1 MKKRKGDGL
10 SSDCPFG
17 ELCPGSDS
25 CPSLTHLSL
34 CLLPFQD
41 KLVSVEAGWEAELQ
55 DLKSS
60 STLSRDALDRL
71 TTDLALVKSHLL
83 KKETEVRTLPSHT
96 THLISVDAIAC

>member
-1 MKKRKGDGL
+1 
-10 SSDCPFG
+10 
-17 ELCPGSDS
+17 
-25 CPSLTHLSL
+25 
-34 CLLPFQD
+34 LLPSQD

-83 KKETEVRTLPSHT
+83 KKETEVRPNLDKF
-96 THLISVDAIAC
+96 ISLDECGQGGRAP